1 MNKLIFVTLVFI
13 LFSCAGNETKPPVLS
28 TLSPNAFLIAFGSCN
43 QHNYP
48 QPLWKVIN
56 DIKPNVF
63 VWTGD
68 IVYADA
74 SSEKDS
80 RLAEYL
86 NIQKNIPDY
95 VQLRSQAKVIGVW
108 DDHDF
113 GINNGGKV
121 NPVKKMYQ
129 RLVLDFL
136 DEPKNSPRRKQ
147 NGIYTSYKFTHLNE
161 EIKVI
166 LLDGRFN
173 RDDPGL
179 NSDVLGKEQWS
190 WLEHELKSS
199 KAKVNIIV
207 SGIQVLPNQH
217 PFERWGDFP
226 KAKDKLFNLI
236 KSSKAKGVFFLS
248 GDRHFAEI
256 SRLNVTGIEYPLI
269 DVTSSGMTHFFE
281 GANET
286 NALRINDLYAGL
298 NFGLISI
305 QWEKDQSLVTLSVLD
320 QKGNVR
326 ISHLQEY
333 PF

>member
-1 MNKLIFVTLVFI
+1 MNKLFFVTLVFI
-13 LFSCAGNETKPPVLS
+13 LFSCAGKEVRPPVMS
-28 TLSPNAFLIAFGSCN
+28 TLSPNAFVIAFGSCN

-48 QPLWKVIN
+48 QPLWKVISG
-56 DIKPNVF
+56 IKPNLF

-80 RLAEYL
+80 HLAEYL
-86 NIQKNIPDY
+86 DVQSKIPDY
-95 VQLRSQAKVIGVW
+95 VQLKSQTRVIGVW

-136 DEPKNSPRRKQ
+136 GEPKNSPRRKQ
-147 NGIYTSYKFTHLNE
+147 SGIYTSYTFKHLNE
-161 EIKVI
+161 EIKII

-179 NSDVLGKEQWS
+179 TNDVLGKEQWT
-190 WLEHELKSS
+190 WLEQELTSS

-207 SGIQVLPNQH
+207 SGIQVLPNEH
-217 PFERWGDFP
+217 PFERWGEFP
-226 KAKDKLFNLI
+226 KAKDKLFKVI
-236 KSSKAKGVFFLS
+236 KSSKAKGVLFLS

-256 SRLNVTGIEYPLI
+256 SRLNVTGMDYPLI

-281 GANET
+281 DANEP
-286 NALRINDLYAGL
+286 NALRVHDLYAGL
-298 NFGLISI
+298 NFGVLAI
-305 QWEKDQSLVTLSVLD
+305 QWEKDQSLVSMSVID
-320 QKGNVR
+320 EKGNVR